1 MSEKP
6 TDRQT
11 GGTTE
16 EGDTS
21 GYLTGHV
28 LVAMPQMEDPR
39 FSRSVVY
46 ICAHTPDGAMGLVVN
61 KLVDSVTFPDL
72 LEQLDLESRAENEG
86 IHVHFG
92 GPVETGRG
100 FVLHSADYVQ
110 DATLVINDQVA
121 LTATVDILKAMADG
135 SGPSSSLL
143 ALGYAGWA
151 PGQLDQE
158 IQANGWLTVPADDD
172 LIFGSNLE
180 NRWELAMAK
189 MGIDFSKLSGAAGH
203 A

>member
-1 MSEKP
+1 M
-6 TDRQT
+6 
-11 GGTTE
+11 TE
-16 EGDTS
+16 ENNAM

-72 LEQLDLESRAENEG
+72 LEQLNLDSGGGSEG
-86 IHVHFG
+86 VGVHFG

-100 FVLHSADYVQ
+100 FVLHSADYLQ
-110 DATLVINDQVA
+110 DASLVIEDDVA
-121 LTATVDILKAMADG
+121 LTATVDILKAIADG
-135 SGPSSSLL
+135 TGPNSCLL

-151 PGQLDQE
+151 PGQLDEE
-158 IQANGWLTVPADDD
+158 IQANGWLSVEADNE
-172 LIFGSNLE
+172 LIFGTDIDTK
-180 NRWELAMAK
+180 WERAMAK

>member
-1 MSEKP
+1 MTRKSTEKP
-6 TDRQT
+6 TDK
-11 GGTTE
+11 TT
-16 EGDTS
+16 DLSDAS

-72 LEQLDLESRAENEG
+72 LEQLDLKSNAENDK

-100 FVLHSADYVQ
+100 FVLHSADYIQ
-110 DATLVINDQVA
+110 DATLVINDKVA

-135 SGPSSSLL
+135 NGPNSSLL

-172 LIFGSNLE
+172 LIFGSKLE
-180 NRWELAMAK
+180 SRWELAMAK